1 MQRSPWR
8 KALSITAC
16 IVAYAAVFERSEA
29 QAFDFFGLFGSK
41 ETVPAPSLQAL
52 PYVLTFAIDGDKKAV
67 EQTLQDASTLYRLRA
82 DPPSDGDS
90 LARRAQ
96 ADFGPLLDALWGLG
110 FYNATLVFDVA
121 GVPLTLGEDPAR
133 AAAAAEAYRARAA
146 VPVTAR
152 VVPGPL
158 FELRN
163 VQVNDAHSRR
173 PFTPTELPSKI
184 IGLSPGDP
192 ARAADLRA
200 AQARMVDYFR
210 AQSRPL
216 AKAVSI
222 QPVVFHPA
230 RLMDVAFALDP
241 GPVAPIGEISITGA
255 ENVDPAVIRS
265 FVYVEPGD
273 AYSPK
278 AMADMRKSVGRI
290 QALGSVRIRESETLD
305 AAGRLPVFVEVTER
319 KPRVVGFSARYS
331 TIDGPA
337 LHAYW
342 EHRNLFGGAE
352 RLRVESDIFLAPR
365 NDGTR
370 IRRVG
375 DLEPSDIGGRFRVSF
390 LKPALYGSRND
401 LLIDGLL
408 ERDRTGGDRFGGY
421 TSRLADI
428 TGVIRHRFSDTFSM
442 QAGLQAQKGQTS
454 DVLGFIDYFVVG
466 TPVSLTYD
474 STDKP
479 LDPSRGMRIT
489 ASVVPYPTFLGSTVG
504 MTVTKGTASAYYS
517 LDEDARYILAG
528 RIGFGSI
535 VGAPLEE
542 IPANFRFFA
551 GGGGSVRG
559 YRYQSIGPQG
569 PFGYVVGGRS
579 LLEGS
584 LEARIK
590 VTDTIGVVPFVDAGG
605 AFDSGFPDFDDKMR
619 FSAGLGLRYYTA
631 IGPIRLDVAAPLDR
645 RPGDKPVSIYVSI
658 GQAF

>member
-8 KALSITAC
+8 KALSISAC

-29 QAFDFFGLFGSK
+29 QAFDFFGLFVSK
-41 ETVPAPSLQAL
+41 EAPPAPSLQAL
-52 PYVLTFAIDGDKKAV
+52 PYVLTFAVDGDKKAV
-67 EQTLQDASTLYRLRA
+67 EQTLQDTSTLYRLRA
-82 DPPSDGDS
+82 DAPSDGDS
-90 LARRAQ
+90 LARRIQ

-110 FYNATLVFDVA
+110 YYNATLVFDVA
-121 GVPLTLGEDPAR
+121 GIPLAMGDDPAR

-152 VVPGPL
+152 VVPGTL

-163 VQVNDAHSRR
+163 VQVNDARVRR
-173 PFTPTELPSKI
+173 PFTPAELPSKI

-200 AQARMVDYFR
+200 AQARMVDHFR

-230 RLMDVAFALDP
+230 RIMDVAFALDP
-241 GPVAPIGEISITGA
+241 GPVASIGQISITGA

-305 AAGRLPVFVEVTER
+305 PEGRLPVFVEVTER

-337 LHAYW
+337 LHGYW

-352 RLRVESDIFLAPR
+352 RLRFESDIFLAPR

-370 IRRVG
+370 IKRIG

-421 TSRLADI
+421 TSRLADL
-428 TGVIRHRFSDTFSM
+428 TGFIRHRFSDTFSM
-442 QAGLQAQKGQTS
+442 QAGLQVQKGQTS
-454 DVLGFIDYFVVG
+454 DVLGPIDYFVVG

-489 ASVVPYPTFLGSTVG
+489 AAVVPYPTFLGSTVG
-504 MTVTKGTASAYYS
+504 MTVTKASASAYYS

-535 VGAPLEE
+535 VGAPLDE

-559 YRYQSIGPQG
+559 YRYQSIGPEG

-605 AFDSGFPDFDDKMR
+605 AFDSGFPDFDDKVR

>member
-1 MQRSPWR
+1 
-8 KALSITAC
+8 
-16 IVAYAAVFERSEA
+16 
-29 QAFDFFGLFGSK
+29 
-41 ETVPAPSLQAL
+41 
-52 PYVLTFAIDGDKKAV
+52 
-67 EQTLQDASTLYRLRA
+67 
-82 DPPSDGDS
+82 
-90 LARRAQ
+90 
-96 ADFGPLLDALWGLG
+96 
-110 FYNATLVFDVA
+110 
-121 GVPLTLGEDPAR
+121 
-133 AAAAAEAYRARAA
+133 
-146 VPVTAR
+146 
-152 VVPGPL
+152 
-158 FELRN
+158 
-163 VQVNDAHSRR
+163 
-173 PFTPTELPSKI
+173 
-184 IGLSPGDP
+184 
-192 ARAADLRA
+192 
-200 AQARMVDYFR
+200 
-210 AQSRPL
+210 
-216 AKAVSI
+216 
-222 QPVVFHPA
+222 
-230 RLMDVAFALDP
+230 
-241 GPVAPIGEISITGA
+241 
-255 ENVDPAVIRS
+255 VDPAVIRS

-278 AMADMRKSVGRI
+278 AMADMRKSISRI

-305 AAGRLPVFVEVTER
+305 AEGRLPVFVEVTER
-319 KPRVVGFSARYS
+319 KPRVIGFSARYS

-337 LHAYW
+337 LHGYW

-370 IRRVG
+370 IKSVE

-390 LKPALYGSRND
+390 LKPALYGTRND

-421 TSRLADI
+421 TSRLADL
-428 TGVIRHRFSDTFSM
+428 TGSIRHRFSDTFSV
-442 QAGLQAQKGQTS
+442 QAGLQVQKGQTS
-454 DVLGFIDYFVVG
+454 DVLGPIDYLVVG

-474 STDKP
+474 STDRP
-479 LDPSRGMRIT
+479 LDPTQGVRVI
-489 ASVVPYPTFLGSTVG
+489 ASIVPYPTFLGSTVG
-504 MTVTKGTASAYYS
+504 MTVTKASASAYYA

-528 RIGFGSI
+528 RVGFGSI
-535 VGAPLEE
+535 IGAPLDE

-559 YRYQSIGPQG
+559 YRYQSIGPEG

-590 VTDTIGVVPFVDAGG
+590 ITDTIGIVPFVDAGG
-605 AFDSGFPDFDDKMR
+605 AFESSFPDFDDKVR